1 MATARIGGSVRR
13 SPDRL
18 AELEA
23 IYRRGYSSF
32 LRVCVG
38 IVGDVELAA
47 DAVHDGFVGA
57 VRGRERYRGD
67 GTLEAW
73 VWRAV
78 VNAAKRR
85 RGLARRSAAEAL
97 AADVPAEDG
106 DVGLGDPVREAIAAL
121 PERQRLVLF
130 LRYFADL
137 DYRTIAEV
145 VGIETGTVG
154 ATLHAAREA
163 IRLTLEEARP

>member
-1 MATARIGGSVRR
+1 MTVRR
-13 SPDRL
+13 SAARL

-23 IYRRGYSSF
+23 IYRRGYPAF
-32 LRVCVG
+32 LRVAVG

-57 VRGRERYRGD
+57 VRGRDRYRGE

-78 VNAAKRR
+78 VNASKRR
-85 RGLARRSAAEAL
+85 REIRLRNAFEPLEADVVGADGPAL
-97 AADVPAEDG
+97 A
-106 DVGLGDPVREAIAAL
+106 DPVREVIARL

-137 DYRTIAEV
+137 DYRTIAEIAGV
-145 VGIETGTVG
+145 EPGTVG
-154 ATLHAAREA
+154 ATLHTAREA
-163 IRLTLEEARP
+163 IRLTLEEAQT

>member
-1 MATARIGGSVRR
+1 VRR

-32 LRVCVG
+32 LRLAVG

-57 VRGRERYRGD
+57 VQGRDRYRGE
-67 GTLEAW
+67 GPLEAW

-78 VNAAKRR
+78 VNAARRR
-85 RGLARRSAAEAL
+85 RGLRSRDAAAALDADAR
-97 AADVPAEDG
+97 ADDV
-106 DVGLGDPVREAIAAL
+106 DVGFGDPVREAIVHL

-137 DYRTIAEV
+137 DYRTIAEL
-145 VGIETGTVG
+145 VGVETGTVG

>member
-1 MATARIGGSVRR
+1 
-13 SPDRL
+13 
-18 AELEA
+18 
-23 IYRRGYSSF
+23 
-32 LRVCVG
+32 
-38 IVGDVELAA
+38 
-47 DAVHDGFVGA
+47 VHDGFVGA
-57 VRGRERYRGD
+57 VRGRERYRGE

-78 VNAAKRR
+78 VNAARR
-85 RGLARRSAAEAL
+85 RRRDRQPAEAL
-97 AADVPAEDG
+97 EADVPAED
-106 DVGLGDPVREAIAAL
+106 DDAELGDPVREAIAGL

-163 IRLTLEEARP
+163 IRLMLEEARS

>member
-1 MATARIGGSVRR
+1 MRR
-13 SPDRL
+13 SADRL

-23 IYRRGYSSF
+23 IYRRGYPSF
-32 LRVCVG
+32 LRVALG
-38 IVGDVELAA
+38 IVGEVELAA

-57 VRGRERYRGD
+57 VRGRDRYRGE

-78 VNAAKRR
+78 VNAARR
-85 RGLARRSAAEAL
+85 RRSLRNRAATEPL
-97 AADVPAEDG
+97 EVDVAANGSEPAQA
-106 DVGLGDPVREAIAAL
+106 DPIRTAIAGL

-137 DYRTIAEV
+137 DYRTIAEIAGV
-145 VGIETGTVG
+145 EQGTVG

-163 IRLTLEEARP
+163 LRPLLEEARS

>member
-1 MATARIGGSVRR
+1 VRR

-23 IYRRGYSSF
+23 IYRRCYPSF
-32 LRVCVG
+32 LRVSLG

-57 VRGRERYRGD
+57 FRGRERYRGE

-78 VNAAKRR
+78 VNAARRR
-85 RGLARRSAAEAL
+85 RGLRDRSAGEPL
-97 AADVPAEDG
+97 EDEPGAD
-106 DVGLGDPVREAIAAL
+106 DVEVTLGDPVREAIARL

-145 VGIETGTVG
+145 AGVEPGTVG

-163 IRLTLEEARP
+163 IRLTLEEARS

>member
-1 MATARIGGSVRR
+1 MGRALIGRSVRR

-18 AELEA
+18 EELEA

-32 LRVCVG
+32 LRVSAG

-57 VRGRERYRGD
+57 VRGRERYRGE

-78 VNAAKRR
+78 VNAARR
-85 RGLARRSAAEAL
+85 RAELRGRHAAEEL
-97 AADVPAEDG
+97 EVDVRAD
-106 DVGLGDPVREAIAAL
+106 DVEPGLGDPVREAIANL

-145 VGIETGTVG
+145 VSVEIGTVG

-163 IRLTLEEARP
+163 IRPTLEEARS